1 MAGIKPDLRQ
11 INTLFDTIWLIKV
24 IKFDN
29 SLQQVKK
36 NENVLCRRPVTLLPE
51 YAKQKKSM

>member
-1 MAGIKPDLRQ
+1 MAGVKPDLCQ
-11 INTLFDTIWLIKV
+11 MNILFDTRWLIKV

-36 NENVLCRRPVTLLPE
+36 NVNVLCRRPVTLLPE
-51 YAKQKKSM
+51 YAKQKSM

>member
-11 INTLFDTIWLIKV
+11 INTLFYTRWLIKV

-36 NENVLCRRPVTLLPE
+36 NVNVLCRRPVKLLPE
-51 YAKQKKSM
+51 YAKQKSM

>member
-11 INTLFDTIWLIKV
+11 INTLFDTRWLIKV

-29 SLQQVKK
+29 SLQQIKK
-36 NENVLCRRPVTLLPE
+36 NVNVLCRRPVTLLPE
-51 YAKQKKSM
+51 